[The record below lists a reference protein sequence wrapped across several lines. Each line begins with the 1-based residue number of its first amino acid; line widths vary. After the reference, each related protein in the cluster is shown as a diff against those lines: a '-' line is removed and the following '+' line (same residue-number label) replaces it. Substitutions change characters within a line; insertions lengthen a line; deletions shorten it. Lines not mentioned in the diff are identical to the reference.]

1 MILVFLLAK
10 DFYTDTRVKQ
20 EVKTL
25 VGNGYNVVIIS
36 WDRECPYK
44 SMRYSERLEI
54 INLKMVRV
62 SRFDPALYVLS
73 ALLFQVYAFLK
84 IIALLRLHDRMVVQ
98 SVDFNTLVGASILRR
113 MFRHRVGLVYDAH
126 ELTPAVYSEWFSEAV
141 GKVVCAVEKRAID
154 NVDSVI
160 TVNQFLAQYYESLT
174 SSPVII
180 VPNFPEKK
188 SIPKQGKRQLRSE
201 LHLPPDS
208 IIISFVGML
217 RHVYALSELVSA
229 AERYFNVS
237 KEKKLFFLF
246 VGYGPLKE
254 DIYGVIRS
262 KGMSEMFSLKEKVLK
277 IDALKYIKSS
287 DYSYVVLRDV
297 GFNTRYSSPWKLFES
312 LACGTKL
319 IVNGG
324 TYAAS
329 YARKG
334 VDMVIDEIDAEGVF
348 EAFSILSGED
358 VPPSEDY
365 FWEHSE
371 KKLLKAYQITKFH

>member
-1 MILVFLLAK
+1 MIVVFLLAK

-25 VGNGYNVVIIS
+25 ISRGYNVVIIS
-36 WDRECPYK
+36 WDRECSYR

-54 INLKMVRV
+54 INLRMARV
-62 SRFDPALYVLS
+62 SRFDPLQYVLA
-73 ALLFQVYAFLK
+73 ALLFQGYAFLK
-84 IIALLRLHDRMVVQ
+84 IIALLKRYGRMVVQ

-113 MFRHRVGLVYDAH
+113 VFKRRVGLVYDAH

-141 GKVVCAVEKRAID
+141 GKVVCAVEKRAMD
-154 NVDSVI
+154 NVDRVI
-160 TVNQFLAQYYESLT
+160 TVNRFLARYYESLT
-174 SSPVII
+174 SSPVIV

-188 SIPKQGKRQLRSE
+188 SIPRQGKGQLRSE
-201 LHLPPDS
+201 LHLPLDR

-217 RHVYALSELVSA
+217 RQDYALPELVSA
-229 AERYFNVS
+229 AERYYTAS
-237 KEKKLFFLF
+237 REKKLFFLL

-262 KGMSEMFSLKEKVLK
+262 RGVSEIFSLREKVLK
-277 IDALKYIKSS
+277 IDSLKYIKAS
-287 DYSYVVLRDV
+287 DYSYVVLRGI

-324 TYAAS
+324 THAAS
-329 YARKG
+329 YARKD
-334 VDMVIDEIDAEGVF
+334 VDMVIDEIDEEGVF
-348 EAFSILSGED
+348 EAFLRLSGEG

-365 FWEHSE
+365 FWERSE
-371 KKLLKAYQITKFH
+371 KELLKVYQNL